1 MEALPL
7 GEPSLHG
14 SNSDDLFN
22 KLILNLANNQNL
34 QNEHVKRQFKLDLI
48 KDEEDLHNYKNLLNA
63 MAALFYTN
71 HKMADVQQMFS
82 AWVEAWRARHS
93 GAPPQKKQPLR
104 AVPAIEI
111 DTDLANAQ
119 YENQAAHMLEN
130 MGDHLE
136 EDNIHIE
143 GEEFD
148 SSQAAG

>member
-1 MEALPL
+1 M
-7 GEPSLHG
+7 
-14 SNSDDLFN
+14 
-22 KLILNLANNQNL
+22 
-34 QNEHVKRQFKLDLI
+34 
-48 KDEEDLHNYKNLLNA
+48 
-63 MAALFYTN
+63 
-71 HKMADVQQMFS
+71 
-82 AWVEAWRARHS
+82 
-93 GAPPQKKQPLR
+93 R